1 MSAFQVQLEV
11 LLASFTNV
19 ADFMQLHWSW
29 PAAESLH
36 FIGLTLLMGSIGAW
50 DLRLLGFMSE
60 VPVTAFHRLVP
71 FAVLGFGINAATG
84 AMFLMTFP
92 NQYVYNAAF
101 HLKLLCLLLAGANVL
116 FFYLVVFR
124 RLRDVAPGASPPALA
139 RLSGGIS
146 LCLWITVIVCGRMI
160 TFFRPAICDPDGP
173 VAFIAD
179 CIVR

>member
-11 LLASFTNV
+11 LLDSFTNV

-29 PAAESLH
+29 PAAESIH

-50 DLRLLGFMSE
+50 DLRLLGFMAD

-71 FAVLGFGINAATG
+71 FAVLGFVINAATG

-101 HLKLLCLLLAGANVL
+101 HLKLLGLLLAGANVL

-146 LCLWITVIVCGRMI
+146 LCLWITEIVCGRMI